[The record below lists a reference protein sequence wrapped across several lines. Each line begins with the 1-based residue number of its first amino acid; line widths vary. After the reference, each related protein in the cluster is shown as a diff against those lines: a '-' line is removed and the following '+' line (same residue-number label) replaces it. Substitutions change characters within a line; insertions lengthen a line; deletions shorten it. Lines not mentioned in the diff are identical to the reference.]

1 MRDQKYYLV
10 FNEIERAII
19 LRSLNELRNRLIS
32 DGRYTDDV
40 DKLLIRFANVKKKKL
55 KITEETSDGKINF

>member
-10 FNEIERAII
+10 FNEIERGII

>member
-1 MRDQKYYLV
+1 MSKEVKPMRDQKYYLV
-10 FNEIERAII
+10 FNEIERGII

-55 KITEETSDGKINF
+55 K